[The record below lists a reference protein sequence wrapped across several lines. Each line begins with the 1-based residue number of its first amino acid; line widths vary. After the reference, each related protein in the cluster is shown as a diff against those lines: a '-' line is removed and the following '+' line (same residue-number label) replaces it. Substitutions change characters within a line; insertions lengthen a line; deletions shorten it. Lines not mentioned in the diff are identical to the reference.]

1 LNTQSG
7 QSQTYDH
14 LLDDFLPIQEWLPYL
29 NSMPDQRLASY
40 LELGIQHVF
49 VFRIGFN
56 RSNSLCPAEAN
67 LPSASLHTAS
77 ISSYIQEEL
86 TSRKLVVAMAT
97 QISPIGLIPKKG
109 RPNKFRMIVDLSSPK
124 GQSVN
129 DGIDPSN
136 CSFHYSS
143 ITDAAKR
150 VVECGRGALMAK
162 LDLKSAY
169 RMVPVHPEDSLL
181 LGIRWGDTTYVD
193 RALPFGLRSAP
204 IIFSA
209 VADGLAWALFQNGV
223 HYSLHY
229 LDDFFFCEPASSPL
243 ACSEALSRAI
253 PVCERLGLPVA
264 PEKVEGPTTSIRFLG
279 INIDSMAMTLSLPQD
294 KLLNL
299 KERLDQWGKRKSA
312 SKRQLQELLGHLNHA
327 ATVVRPGRAFLRAL
341 IEAMKR
347 PRNPHQMTRLNSH
360 AQADILWWQ
369 LFIHSWN
376 GISILPP
383 SSPSLSVISDAS
395 GSWGCGAFVKQ
406 SGEWLVV
413 AWPAAWAST
422 NIAVKELLPIVLAA
436 AIWGRKW
443 AGHHVHFMSDNTAVV
458 AALTSR
464 KARHPNLVH
473 LLRCMFFFQAI
484 YNFEHSASH
493 IAGKYNTAADA
504 LSRNNSDHFLSIVP
518 QAFPNPAEVPPQTL
532 MLLTDTTLHWTSP
545 RWERLFRASF
555 TEASQPHQTEHMHQT
570 NQGTTNSV
578 TVLGCHC
585 PNAYMRPF

>member
-1 LNTQSG
+1 MLDQ
-7 QSQTYDH
+7 H
-14 LLDDFLPIQEWLPYL
+14 L
-29 NSMPDQRLASY
+29 SSY

-86 TSRKLVVAMAT
+86 ASRKLAVAMAA

-136 CSFHYSS
+136 CSFHYFS
-143 ITDAAKR
+143 IMETAKGWWNVGEQHLCQNLTSNQYTEWSQCILKTREQMGDA
-150 VVECGRGALMAK
+150 
-162 LDLKSAY
+162 
-169 RMVPVHPEDSLL
+169 
-181 LGIRWGDTTYVD
+181 TYVD

-422 NIAVKELLPIVLAA
+422 NISVKELLPIVLVSAN
-436 AIWGRKW
+436 WGRKW
-443 AGHHVHFMSDNTAVV
+443 ACHHVHFMSDNTAVV
-458 AALTSR
+458 AALASQR
-464 KARHPNLVH
+464 ARHPN
-473 LLRCMFFFQAI
+473 
-484 YNFEHSASH
+484 
-493 IAGKYNTAADA
+493 
-504 LSRNNSDHFLSIVP
+504 
-518 QAFPNPAEVPPQTL
+518 
-532 MLLTDTTLHWTSP
+532 
-545 RWERLFRASF
+545 
-555 TEASQPHQTEHMHQT
+555 
-570 NQGTTNSV
+570 
-578 TVLGCHC
+578 
-585 PNAYMRPF
+585 